1 MKKLQQGPLKQEIKL
16 VLFKWLEKK
25 ENEDN
30 KKEKNEDEVTAQCDS
45 STYDI

>member
-1 MKKLQQGPLKQEIKL
+1 MKKLQQGPLKQEIKI
-16 VLFKWLEKK
+16 VLFSWCDKK

-30 KKEKNEDEVTAQCDS
+30 EKEKNEDEVTAQCDS